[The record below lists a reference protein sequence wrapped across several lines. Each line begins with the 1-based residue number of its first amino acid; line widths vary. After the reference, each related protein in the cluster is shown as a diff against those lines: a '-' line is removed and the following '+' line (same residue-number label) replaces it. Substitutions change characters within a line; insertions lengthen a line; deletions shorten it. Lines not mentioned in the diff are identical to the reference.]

1 MIENLPNY
9 SGIKK
14 YLNDIGFKLEKI
26 FEENQIWSRP

>member
-1 MIENLPNY
+1 MIKTLPNY

-14 YLNDIGFKLEKI
+14 YLNEQGFKLEKE